1 MPTSKLDRLNQL
13 FAGDERIAR
22 ADPSKAHIADI
33 DFMSKVSI
41 DKQATP
47 NLAPAEEPRKI
58 PVVNLHPRETTP
70 PPPPPTGRD
79 LDLLPSSDEDEY
91 VAAFSSKPTAKKPQT
106 NFPPR
111 RKSGGEGYQERAL
124 RRDNLNVP
132 ARDLADH
139 DVEGNPLIGHFC
151 PLALVAKFP
160 YKYIVDTDGR
170 ISRHFFAQNK
180 FYQRTWDM

>member
-1 MPTSKLDRLNQL
+1 MPTSKLDRLNRL
-13 FAGDERIAR
+13 FEGDGRIAQ

-47 NLAPAEEPRKI
+47 NLAPAEEPWKI
-58 PVVNLHPRETTP
+58 PVVNLYPRETT

-91 VAAFSSKPTAKKPQT
+91 VAAFSSKHTAKKPQT
-106 NFPPR
+106 
-111 RKSGGEGYQERAL
+111 KSPLGGKSTRGGYQEHAL
-124 RRDNLNVP
+124 RRDNLNAS

-160 YKYIVDTDGR
+160 YKYIVDTDDR

>member
-13 FAGDERIAR
+13 FEGGERIAR

-33 DFMSKVSI
+33 DFTSKVST

-47 NLAPAEEPRKI
+47 NLAPAEEPWKI
-58 PVVNLHPRETTP
+58 PVVNLHPRDPT

-79 LDLLPSSDEDEY
+79 LDLVPSSDEDEY
-91 VAAFSSKPTAKKPQT
+91 VAAFSSKHTTKKPQT
-106 NFPPR
+106 KFPTG
-111 RKSGGEGYQERAL
+111 RKSKRGGYQERAL
-124 RRDNLNVP
+124 RRDNLNAS
-132 ARDLADH
+132 ARDLTDH

-160 YKYIVDTDGR
+160 YKYIVDTDDR

>member
-1 MPTSKLDRLNQL
+1 MPTSKLDRLNRL
-13 FAGDERIAR
+13 FEGDGRIAQ
-22 ADPSKAHIADI
+22 ADPSKTHIADI

-47 NLAPAEEPRKI
+47 NLAPAEELWKT
-58 PVVNLHPRETTP
+58 PVVNLYPRETT

-91 VAAFSSKPTAKKPQT
+91 VAAFSSKHTSKRPQAKS
-106 NFPPR
+106 PPGG
-111 RKSGGEGYQERAL
+111 KSTRGGYQERAL
-124 RRDNLNVP
+124 RRDNLSAS

-180 FYQRTWDM
+180 FYQRKWDM